1 MPVFRKPTALESW
14 TTTPFASISRLT
26 VSHSVSCPAAY
37 HSSFIY
43 FYLFFKSFFSGHVIY
58 FLKGDLPGSTRLV
71 MEFQNIEGLVSNT
84 PPKLEFSKI
93 GGAISSQVF
102 KVVVKKIIFLEPPM
116 DMPVNTKKIFGL
128 HAPKNFLLKNL

>member
-1 MPVFRKPTALESW
+1 
-14 TTTPFASISRLT
+14 
-26 VSHSVSCPAAY
+26 
-37 HSSFIY
+37 
-43 FYLFFKSFFSGHVIY
+43 
-58 FLKGDLPGSTRLV
+58 

-116 DMPVNTKKIFGL
+116 DMPVNTKKNFGL

>member
-26 VSHSVSCPAAY
+26 VSHSVSCPQQRT
-37 HSSFIY
+37 ILVY

-93 GGAISSQVF
+93 GGAISSKVF

-116 DMPVNTKKIFGL
+116 DMPVNTKKILGCMP
-128 HAPKNFLLKNL
+128 PKIFY

>member
-1 MPVFRKPTALESW
+1 
-14 TTTPFASISRLT
+14 
-26 VSHSVSCPAAY
+26 
-37 HSSFIY
+37 
-43 FYLFFKSFFSGHVIY
+43 
-58 FLKGDLPGSTRLV
+58 

-116 DMPVNTKKIFGL
+116 DMPVNTNKSFGV
-128 HAPKNFLLKNL
+128 HAPKQILLRKL